1 MAFKNKVT
9 NLAKAPAS
17 TSYVDFEP
25 KTELKEEEAS
35 TLQYLKDHSGFK
47 KEQLRVQVSSTG
59 ILKISGERPE
69 NPEGTI
75 KHRFLKETKVPEN
88 CDMNEIRAKFTT
100 GALHVT
106 MPKKVVTPPRV
117 IEQRTKSEHTQLS
130 KVDEQKADHSI
141 ENGLIGLKQRGDQ
154 GNVDGKM
161 EPNTVR
167 DDRKKEPMVGLGTD
181 LAGLLGRKSNNV
193 YIGLG
198 VAMVAMVAIG
208 AYVAYTYGSPST
220 SSYMEE

>member
-1 MAFKNKVT
+1 MAYKNKANN
-9 NLAKAPAS
+9 NLATKAPAS
-17 TSYVDFEP
+17 PSYVDFEP
-25 KTELKEEEAS
+25 KTELKEEGAVD
-35 TLQYLKDHSGFK
+35 TLIISLPGFK

-59 ILKISGERPE
+59 ILKISGEKAE

-100 GALHVT
+100 GALHVI
-106 MPKKVVTPPRV
+106 MPKKAVTPPRV
-117 IEQRTKSEHTQLS
+117 VEQPTKSEHTHQLPNNHGS
-130 KVDEQKADHSI
+130 
-141 ENGLIGLKQRGDQ
+141 ENGEMGLKQKGDQ
-154 GNVDGKM
+154 GIVNGKM
-161 EPNTVR
+161 EANTVH
-167 DDRKKEPMVGLGTD
+167 DNKKQEPIVGLGTD
-181 LAGLLGRKSNNV
+181 LARLRGRKSNNV